1 MARDNEEK
9 IKNLDERKP
18 EEIVGEFTEKF
29 AALMLM
35 QLDDLIAKRAKAARR
50 KKSQTK
56 EQGKSEEI
64 I

>member
-1 MARDNEEK
+1 VARDNEEK